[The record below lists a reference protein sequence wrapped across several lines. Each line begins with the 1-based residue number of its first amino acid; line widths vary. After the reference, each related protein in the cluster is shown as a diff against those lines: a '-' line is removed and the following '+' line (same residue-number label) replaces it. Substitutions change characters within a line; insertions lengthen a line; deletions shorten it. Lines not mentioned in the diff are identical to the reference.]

1 MSPIRVVFEACRA
14 TSEISEYGVDIFCLF
29 DDLHHYLMIQRSRR
43 KEPGV
48 FGDIHFEC
56 DGQGWGGYDVI
67 ETLQVTDGRLQVRL
81 NPAAQDAVDFDNRL
95 EYDIGL
101 AMPPASWASHEA
113 FLRQMLGGIPF
124 FMRTVQDDAQ
134 TQTRAE

>member
-14 TSEISEYGVDIFCLF
+14 TSETSKYGVDIFCLF
-29 DDLHHYLMIQRSRR
+29 DDLHHYLMIQRSRL
-43 KEPGV
+43 KKAGS

-67 ETLQVTDGRLQVRL
+67 KSLQVAEGRLQIRL
-81 NPAAQDAVDFDNRL
+81 DPAARDAENFDNRL

-101 AMPPASWASHEA
+101 AMPPTSWATHEA
-113 FLRQMLGGIPF
+113 FLRNMFAGTPF
-124 FMRTVQDDAQ
+124 FVQPF
-134 TQTRAE
+134 